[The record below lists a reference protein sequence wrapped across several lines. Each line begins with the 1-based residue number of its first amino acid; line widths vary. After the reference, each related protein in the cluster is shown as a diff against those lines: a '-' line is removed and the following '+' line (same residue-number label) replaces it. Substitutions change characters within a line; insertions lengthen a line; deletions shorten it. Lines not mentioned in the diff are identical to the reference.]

1 MLRTMRGVGLGR
13 ARVVNARF
21 MEDKQN
27 PFDQIGNEIAECS
40 RTFPIRG
47 K

>member
-1 MLRTMRGVGLGR
+1 MLRTMRGVRISR
-13 ARVVNARF
+13 AGAANARF

-27 PFDQIGNEIAECS
+27 PFDQMGNEIAECS